1 MAFILHI
8 QGIQGKDLQDFST
21 WPLYFTNNVQAIFY
35 IVSVTDNNVVQ
46 HQLIDLPKYD
56 KDVFLEIKT
65 APDSGPVTMQILGLQ
80 KFGEGVQA
88 YYTVVAEGTLDIV
101 KEDKETES
109 TDTDEPA
116 TVRLDR
122 SVGERCADALFDL
135 KNENGP
141 DVQVSHKHGSRYW
154 VKTPSSHEEDQYT
167 QKLIVLQHMQNH
179 QLYLIFTQG
188 NWSFKSI
195 PFTLQPGKEYRCIV
209 LYSSYNSNSYW
220 LDVGSMTDDNN
231 NAVCLPEELRPHGL
245 VQVTKEKV
253 TSIYFT
259 KQELNEMRLKAIE
272 FVHRREQR
280 VAAIPYFY
288 RNKSIKYFDAIMM
301 NDSDGIMYPNLKDN
315 NGDRYS
321 IVNENIEGIF
331 FSALLLPSTLK
342 PPKTSIFGTRR
353 LYVRSTLLLNENVKM
368 YFADFYCYNNVV
380 HYVTIVLTKP
390 GSESDQFCD
399 KNLVQLNAYSNPFLQ
414 LTTLDGVQKVL
425 VTLNAV
431 IEIFYTEPIDLMAMS
446 LLPGATMY
454 SDVQLAGRGSSVE
467 GGIPKKD
474 DCDLCNV
481 RTS

>member
-8 QGIQGKDLQDFST
+8 QGFQGHELQDFST
-21 WPLYFTNNVQAIFY
+21 WPLYFPNNVQAIFY
-35 IVSVTDNNVVQ
+35 LVSVTDNNIVQ
-46 HQLIDLPKYD
+46 HQLVDLPKYT

-65 APDSGPVTMQILGLQ
+65 ASECGPVTMQILGLE
-80 KFGEGVQA
+80 KFGEGVQT

-101 KEDKETES
+101 KEDKDTES
-109 TDTDEPA
+109 TERDEPSSV
-116 TVRLDR
+116 TLDR
-122 SVGERCADALFDL
+122 STGDKCAEVLFGL

-154 VKTPSSHEEDQYT
+154 VKTPSSHEEDHYT
-167 QKLIVLQHMQNH
+167 QKIILLQHMQNQ

-195 PFTLQPGKEYRCIV
+195 PFILQPGKEYRCIV
-209 LYSSYNSNSYW
+209 IYSTYNCNTYW
-220 LDVGSMTDDNN
+220 LDVGSMTDNN
-231 NAVCLPEELRPHGL
+231 NNGVCLPEELRPHNL

-288 RNKSIKYFDAIMM
+288 RNKSINYFDSIMM
-301 NDSDGIMYPNLKDN
+301 SDSDGIMYPNLKDN

-353 LYVRSTLLLNENVKM
+353 LYVRSTLLLNEDVKM

-414 LTTLDGVQKVL
+414 LTTIDGVQKVL

-446 LLPGATMY
+446 LLPGASMY

>member
-1 MAFILHI
+1 M
-8 QGIQGKDLQDFST
+8 
-21 WPLYFTNNVQAIFY
+21 P
-35 IVSVTDNNVVQ
+35 TD
-46 HQLIDLPKYD
+46 
-56 KDVFLEIKT
+56 
-65 APDSGPVTMQILGLQ
+65 
-80 KFGEGVQA
+80 
-88 YYTVVAEGTLDIV
+88 
-101 KEDKETES
+101 
-109 TDTDEPA
+109 
-116 TVRLDR
+116 
-122 SVGERCADALFDL
+122 
-135 KNENGP
+135 
-141 DVQVSHKHGSRYW
+141 
-154 VKTPSSHEEDQYT
+154 
-167 QKLIVLQHMQNH
+167 
-179 QLYLIFTQG
+179 
-188 NWSFKSI
+188 
-195 PFTLQPGKEYRCIV
+195 
-209 LYSSYNSNSYW
+209 
-220 LDVGSMTDDNN
+220 
-231 NAVCLPEELRPHGL
+231 
-245 VQVTKEKV
+245 
-253 TSIYFT
+253 FT

-280 VAAIPYFY
+280 IAAIPYFY